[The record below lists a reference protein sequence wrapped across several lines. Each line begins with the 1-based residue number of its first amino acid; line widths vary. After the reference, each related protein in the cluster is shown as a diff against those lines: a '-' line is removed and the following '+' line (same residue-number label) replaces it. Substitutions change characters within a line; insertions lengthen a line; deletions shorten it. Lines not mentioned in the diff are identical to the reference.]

1 MLDKIVKTN
10 YIRRLK
16 IPSKEDLALRRYL
29 ENADIILRNGNWV
42 SSGGLNVNYWI
53 TTEKLISNPDI
64 LKLIAKYVNTIIITK
79 KIEAIAAC
87 SISGIPWAVAISLY
101 CNMPLIILRKKRES
115 HGEKSFI
122 IGDSK
127 SVIGK
132 QTLLVDDS
140 ILTGKTIRFFYGRLK
155 KIGCK
160 VENIFVFDL
169 WKKQEFVDN
178 ITIWAKQENISIWYA
193 VSFNF

>member
-1 MLDKIVKTN
+1 MLDKIVKTSF
-10 YIRRLK
+10 IRKLK
-16 IPSKEDLALRRYL
+16 IPNNEHVALRKYL
-29 ENADIILRNGNWV
+29 ENADIILRGGNWV

-64 LKLIAKYVNTIIITK
+64 LKLIAKYVSSIITTR

-101 CNMPLIILRKKRES
+101 YNMPLVILRKKREN
-115 HGEKSFI
+115 HGDKSFI

-127 SVIGK
+127 SVTGK

-140 ILTGKTIRFFYGRLK
+140 MLTGKTIRFFYGKLK

-169 WKKQEFVDN
+169 WKKQEFVEN
-178 ITIWAKQENISIWYA
+178 ITIWAKQENISIWYM